1 LVPAIVKVG
10 VSYLNNPKQVASI
23 LVKVGHRGM
32 KEIVDV
38 KGRHLV
44 RQNRCPY
51 LDKNKPSCGCDKDL
65 HVDISQPVVR
75 FNEFNDSSLDFTMW
89 VYVRD
94 YGAQFKTKT
103 DLRMIMYEEFKRYD
117 IRIPWPIRTIYQ
129 GDEKKE
135 DEEIREKESEVK
147 VFPDGESKITLKGKI
162 SRNKTIIVQSIYPP
176 VDSNLIQA
184 LSLISKAKDH
194 SNEVVVVVPYLGY
207 SRQDREFLPGEIV
220 TMKILG
226 RLFKGAGASK
236 IIVVD
241 IHSKIGLKH
250 FKIKSEN
257 ISAISDLVKY
267 FKKINLRNPLVVSP
281 DQGGKERAKEFASEF
296 DSEFIALKKQ
306 RDRKTGKV
314 KIKTEG
320 LDIVDRDVILVDDM
334 ISTGGS
340 IIKATEFLK
349 KQKCKRVFVACTHAL
364 LMNNAEK
371 KIRKAGVAKIISTNT
386 IPGKTSIVDISSTIA
401 KALK

>member
-1 LVPAIVKVG
+1 MLINLIAGNSSKDLAKKISKK
-10 VSYLNNPKQVASI
+10 LKAN
-23 LVKVGHRGM
+23 LVK
-32 KEIVDV
+32 
-38 KGRHLV
+38 
-44 RQNRCPY
+44 
-51 LDKNKPSCGCDKDL
+51 
-65 HVDISQPVVR
+65 
-75 FNEFNDSSLDFTMW
+75 
-89 VYVRD
+89 
-94 YGAQFKTKT
+94 
-103 DLRMIMYEEFKRYD
+103 
-117 IRIPWPIRTIYQ
+117 
-129 GDEKKE
+129 
-135 DEEIREKESEVK
+135 SEVK
-147 VFPDGESKITLKGKI
+147 IFPDGESKITLKGKL
-162 SRNKTIIVQSIYPP
+162 SKSKTIVVQSIYPP

-184 LSLISKAKDH
+184 LSLISKANDY
-194 SNEVVVVVPYLGY
+194 STEVVVVVPYLGY
-207 SRQDREFLPGEIV
+207 ARQDREFLPGEIV
-220 TMKILG
+220 TMKVLG

-267 FKKINLRNPLVVSP
+267 FEKINLRNPLVVSP
-281 DQGGKERAKEFASEF
+281 DQGGKERAKEFAHEF
-296 DSEFIALKKQ
+296 KSEFIALKKQ

-320 LDIVDRDVILVDDM
+320 LDKVVGRDVILVDDM

-364 LMNNAEK
+364 LMNDAEK
-371 KIRKAGVAKIISTNT
+371 KIKKAGVTKIISTNT

-401 KALK
+401 KAIK